1 MQVLPMRPGN
11 YPLGSA
17 QSRAAARSLL
27 AARKASEGDEVRFEV
42 RSIVDGTRINF
53 DGLAEQLREARLKS
67 YSEGSSPSL
76 PACEGGQESNGRRLA
91 DSLSERI
98 GKARERSR

>member
-1 MQVLPMRPGN
+1 MRPGN

-27 AARKASEGDEVRFEV
+27 AARNASQGKELRFEV
-42 RSIVDGTRINF
+42 RSIVDGARINF
-53 DGLAEQLREARLKS
+53 DGLAEQLRVARRKGHAGEL
-67 YSEGSSPSL
+67 SPSL
-76 PACEGGQESNGRRLA
+76 PACEGAQQPDQRTLA

-98 GKARERSR
+98 RKARERAH